1 VSQNTNNPNLPP
13 IVNICFG
20 CHNQKLSAGVTPW
33 AVDWTFASPTA
44 SCAKCH
50 QHAQTPPRAVI
61 CR

>member
-1 VSQNTNNPNLPP
+1 VSKNTDIPP

-50 QHAQTPPRAVI
+50 QHAPPRSPPSAVI